1 MTFNPNTFDAY
12 DTNLIVNSLWF
23 YLDNHHTPPYEWD
36 EHRNQITEI
45 VNKLINN

>member
-1 MTFNPNTFDAY
+1 E
-12 DTNLIVNSLWF
+12 
-23 YLDNHHTPPYEWD
+23 PYEWD